1 MSDSELSDAPSPSI
15 PPDSELVQALRNKV
29 RDALKAGT
37 DDASVTVSSMRKAAE
52 EALGLEAG
60 FYKKNERWKE
70 ESKRIVHEAFVC
82 SCFEISGCWRL
93 AESVCSGRTWS

>member
-1 MSDSELSDAPSPSI
+1 MSDSELSDAPASASI
-15 PPDSELVQALRNKV
+15 PSDSELEQALRKHV
-29 RDALKAGT
+29 RDALKAGK

-70 ESKRIVHEAFVC
+70 ESKRIVHEAFV
-82 SCFEISGCWRL
+82 SSLLLIKASFGS
-93 AESVCSGRTWS
+93 